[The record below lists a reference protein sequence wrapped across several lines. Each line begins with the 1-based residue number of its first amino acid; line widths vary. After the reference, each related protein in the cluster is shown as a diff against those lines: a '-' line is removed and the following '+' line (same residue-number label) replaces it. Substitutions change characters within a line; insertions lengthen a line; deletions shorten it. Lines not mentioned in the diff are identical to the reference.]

1 MPLPETNTSS
11 SARSDH
17 TIEVGFAMFR
27 AARTFL
33 FATLCACGAT
43 TPSTEYVVPQTPIA
57 KSLNGTKVDSEN
69 LRRELDAFVL
79 SYGRNW
85 GEAFAFSG
93 YVHVVQGNTLLYSKS
108 FGARERAT
116 GSSSDADTSFRIGSV
131 TKQFTAAAILL
142 LEQEGKLRVEDRIG
156 KYLSDYPA
164 LGADITIHQL
174 LSHTAGIPNYT
185 TFEELMKER
194 DKALTP
200 VELMTSFWNKPLEFE
215 PGSSWNYSNS
225 GYVVLGV
232 LIEKLSGMSYAKFMK
247 TKLFVPAKLSRTE
260 VGDAVGQSN
269 RAIGY
274 QVKDGAIVPAE
285 KISMSVPFAA
295 GAVRSTASDL
305 VRWHN
310 VLLGQSILSE
320 SSKAKL
326 YAPVQ
331 KGYAYGW
338 NVKEKEGHRILG
350 HGGGIDG
357 FLTSYMRVMDEDLIV
372 VVLSNN
378 TNIPSANI
386 SEAAIQAAFGA
397 KLKLVA
403 EPKAGEFDLSAAK
416 QCVGDYALTK
426 ASREWLSGVA
436 PAKVGAEIETM
447 TVTLGDAT
455 LRLKAAMQPE
465 FSLTPTVEGTYMNTE
480 VNVEL
485 RCTDEGDAGGI
496 EVLQRG
502 ASLKY
507 LRVTR

>member
-1 MPLPETNTSS
+1 
-11 SARSDH
+11 
-17 TIEVGFAMFR
+17 MFR
-27 AARTFL
+27 AARTIL
-33 FATLCACGAT
+33 FATLCACG
-43 TPSTEYVVPQTPIA
+43 STAPNSEQVVPQVPVA
-57 KSLNGTKVDSEN
+57 QSLPGSKVDAEN

-79 SYGRNW
+79 SYGSNW
-85 GEAFAFSG
+85 GEAAAFSG
-93 YVHVVQGNTLLYSKS
+93 YVHVTQGNTLLYSKS
-108 FGARERAT
+108 FGVSGRAN
-116 GSSSDADTSFRIGSV
+116 GGSSDADTSYRIGSV

-142 LEQEGKLRVEDRIG
+142 LEQEGKLHVEDRIG
-156 KYLSDYPA
+156 KYLPTYPA

-200 VELMTSFWNKPLEFE
+200 LELMTSFWDKPLEFE

-232 LIEKLSGMSYAKFMK
+232 LIEKLSGMSYAEFMK
-247 TKLFVPAKLSRTE
+247 SKLFVPAKLSRTE

-274 QVKDGAIVPAE
+274 QVKEGAIVRAE
-285 KISMSVPFAA
+285 NISMSVPFAA
-295 GAVRSTASDL
+295 GAIRSTANDL

-310 VLLGQSILSE
+310 VLLGQSVLSE

-326 YAPVQ
+326 YTPVR

-338 NVKEKEGHRILG
+338 NVKEQEGHRIIG

-357 FLTSYMRVMDEDLIV
+357 FLTSYMRVMDEDLVV

-378 TNIPSANI
+378 TNVSPANI
-386 SEAAIQAAFGA
+386 SKAAIQAAFGA
-397 KLKLVA
+397 KLTPVA
-403 EPKAGEFDLSAAK
+403 EPQTGEFDLMAA
-416 QCVGDYALTK
+416 QRCVGDYVITK

-436 PAKVGAEIETM
+436 PANVVAQVARMKVS
-447 TVTLGDAT
+447 LGDTA
-455 LRLKAAMQPE
+455 LLLKPALQPE
-465 FSLTPTVEGTYMNTE
+465 FSLTPTAQGAY
-480 VNVEL
+480 VNQALKVEL
-485 RCTDEGDAGGI
+485 RCTGEGDASGI
-496 EVLQRG
+496 EVLQGG

-507 LRVTR
+507 SRLNPQL